1 MATTP
6 RVRSVPARPK
16 RTAEQK
22 AYIAA
27 VLTGIY
33 ASSGQ
38 AILHAQNHE
47 YTLALKNA
55 RKVALDQANE
65 MVRGGA

>member
-1 MATTP
+1 MASTP
-6 RVRSVPARPK
+6 RVRPVASRPK
-16 RTAEQK
+16 RSPEQK

-55 RKVALDQANE
+55 KKVAVDQSEE
-65 MVRGGA
+65 MMRGTS